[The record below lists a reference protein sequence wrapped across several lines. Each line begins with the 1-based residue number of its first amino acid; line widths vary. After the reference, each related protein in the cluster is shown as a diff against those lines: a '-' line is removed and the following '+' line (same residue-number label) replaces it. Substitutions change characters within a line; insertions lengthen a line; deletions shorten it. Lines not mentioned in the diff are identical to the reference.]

1 MLTQQWRGGQYKV
14 DLLPKMKIEI
24 LAEKADVDKFVNVI
38 VQSAQTGSFGDGL
51 VFVCDTNGIINIR
64 TGEEGSSEID

>member
-1 MLTQQWRGGQYKV
+1 
-14 DLLPKMKIEI
+14 
-24 LAEKADVDKFVNVI
+24 VNVI

-64 TGEEGSSEID
+64 TGYEGSADID